1 MYTLW
6 VALDMRRHNVVVQPS
21 HLAAVLRRL
30 ELEVREEHR
39 QRDLWR
45 TQRPKEKSK
54 PANFHLQLR

>member
-6 VALDMRRHNVVVQPS
+6 VALDMRRHDVVVQPS

-45 TQRPKEKSK
+45 AQRPKENSK
-54 PANFHLQLR
+54 PAN